1 MKPKER
7 GETGQSDLFKA
18 RLDQII
24 DMSHPRVLLAQQI
37 DWAHQER
44 AFGAA
49 YSDGPGSPPLA
60 TRLMVGLHIL
70 KYSENLSDER
80 LCEVWAENPYFQYF
94 CGEEF
99 FQHELVF
106 DRSSLTRW
114 RQRMGEDRLKALL
127 QESLAV
133 AVKTKALKP
142 AELTA
147 VVVDTTVQ
155 PKNVMHP
162 TDAKLLN
169 RARERL
175 VRLAKKH
182 GVPLRQS
189 YARVGK
195 LALIKQQRYAHAK
208 QFKRAGKCLRT
219 LKTYLG
225 RVMRDIRRKIAA
237 DAALRAIFGQPLSL
251 SWRVLTQKKRQ
262 EAPKVY
268 SLHAPEVE
276 CIGKGKAHKPY
287 EFGVKVSLA
296 TTVTPSKGGQ
306 FIVHAKAL
314 PGNPYDGHTLKTVLP
329 GIEAVTGAVLARILA
344 DAGYKGHNALKDH
357 KFKVYTQGQKRGVTF
372 SIKRQFKRRAAIE
385 PAIGHCKQ
393 DHRMGRNFLAHRE
406 GDAINAVLAA
416 AGYNFRRILAW
427 IRLLLCVILRAL
439 ANVPDPSPA

>member
-1 MKPKER
+1 MRPRER
-7 GETGQSDLFKA
+7 RETGQSDLFKA

-24 DMSHPRVLLAQQI
+24 DMRHPRVLLAQQI
-37 DWAHQER
+37 DWRFFER
-44 AFGAA
+44 GFGAV
-49 YSDGPGSPPLA
+49 YSDGPGSPPLP
-60 TRLMVGLHIL
+60 TRLMVALHIL

-80 LCEVWAENPYFQYF
+80 LCEIWAENPYFQYF

-99 FQHELVF
+99 FQQTLPF

-114 RQRMGEDRLKALL
+114 RQRMGEERLNALI

-133 AVKTKALKP
+133 AAKTDALKP
-142 AELTA
+142 SELSA

-155 PKNVMHP
+155 PKNVAHP

-182 GVPLRQS
+182 GVVLRQS

-208 QFKRAGKCLRT
+208 QFKRANRCLRT

-225 RVMRDIRRKIAA
+225 RVMRDIGRKIKG
-237 DAALRAIFGQPLSL
+237 DEALKAVFARPLSL
-251 SWRVLTQKKRQ
+251 SYRVLIQKKRQ

-268 SLHAPEVE
+268 ALHAPEVE

-296 TTVTPSKGGQ
+296 TTVAPSKGGQ
-306 FIVHAKAL
+306 FILNAKAL

-329 GIEAVTGAVLARILA
+329 AIEAMTGAVLSRILA
-344 DAGYKGHNALKDH
+344 DAGYKGHNAPKEH
-357 KFKVYTQGQKRGVTF
+357 TFKVYTQGQKRGLTPA
-372 SIKRQFKRRAAIE
+372 IKRQFKRRAAIE
-385 PAIGHCKQ
+385 PVIGHCKQ
-393 DHRMGRNFLAHRE
+393 DHRMGRNFLAHRD

-416 AGYNFRRILAW
+416 AGYNFRR
-427 IRLLLCVILRAL
+427 LLLWLGLVLRLVLRAL
-439 ANVPDPSPA
+439 KPEHKPQIA